1 MKRRTIFLL
10 VLLIACMIVSTCCA
24 DGPGPLRIQ
33 PGDSGTVWQ
42 IKSISTSYTNNGS
55 SWETQYCGYPASE
68 EGEVDSFSFEKSY
81 NASISG
87 TFGVSKRSIEASVG
101 FSAGQGYSYSISRSS
116 RPLHVGE
123 YVIAQTRKYYQK
135 YTIYQECVRG
145 EVKCNFDE
153 NGNPTGYYMEFTV
166 VDTAV
171 AYAYKPLMPQ
181 IRLLYYYSA
190 K

>member
-1 MKRRTIFLL
+1 MKRRIIFLL
-10 VLLIACMIVSTCCA
+10 VLVIGCVIVSACYA
-24 DGPGPLRIQ
+24 EGPGPLRVQ
-33 PGDSGTVWQ
+33 PGDSGTTWR
-42 IKSISTSYTNNGS
+42 IKSVSTSYTNNGS
-55 SWETQYCGYPASE
+55 SWETKYYGYPSSE
-68 EGEVDSFSFEKSY
+68 EGEVDSFAFEQSY

-87 TFGVSKRSIEASVG
+87 TFGVSKRSIEASIG
-101 FSAGQGYSYSISRSS
+101 FSAGQSYSYSISRSS

-123 YVIAQTRKYYQK
+123 FVVAQTRKYYQK

-145 EVKCNFDE
+145 EVKVSFNE
-153 NGNPTGYYMEFTV
+153 NGTPNLYMEYTV

-181 IRLLYYYSA
+181 IRLQYYYNA